1 MKVQEPVKKGFK
13 KIAEKLLRCRWRSS
27 SVSVRQFVLWV
38 LCSFSTMV
46 LLYAMILLNVKDD
59 SVDRLFSFSSF
70 PFVSALLQDRL
81 IGDLFL
87 SFDPDFWT
95 GFFLLVIVCAV
106 TALLLKKPLGRSLGG
121 AAGYLIAAGAVSVAG
136 VLTNMALQWL
146 LAVDSGLETNRYN
159 GTAGIFFFLI
169 FIALL
174 LYHYQLIIAAAVTAA
189 LLMCAMQGIV
199 LDGGSFGVFLEKAP
213 GGQFWIASMVV
224 ILASAA
230 VGALTY
236 ALRKK

>member
-1 MKVQEPVKKGFK
+1 
-13 KIAEKLLRCRWRSS
+13 
-27 SVSVRQFVLWV
+27 
-38 LCSFSTMV
+38 
-46 LLYAMILLNVKDD
+46 
-59 SVDRLFSFSSF
+59 
-70 PFVSALLQDRL
+70 
-81 IGDLFL
+81 
-87 SFDPDFWT
+87 
-95 GFFLLVIVCAV
+95 
-106 TALLLKKPLGRSLGG
+106 
-121 AAGYLIAAGAVSVAG
+121 
-136 VLTNMALQWL
+136 MALQWL

-199 LDGGSFGVFLEKAP
+199 LAGGSFGVFLEKAP
-213 GGQFWIASMVV
+213 GGQFWLASMVV

>member
-1 MKVQEPVKKGFK
+1 MAFLFRVCGAVCTVGAVQLFHHGAAVCHDS
-13 KIAEKLLRCRWRSS
+13 AEREGRFGGP
-27 SVSVRQFVLWV
+27 SVFLFFLS
-38 LCSFSTMV
+38 LC
-46 LLYAMILLNVKDD
+46 
-59 SVDRLFSFSSF
+59 
-70 PFVSALLQDRL
+70 VSAAAGPADW
-81 IGDLFL
+81 DLFL

-106 TALLLKKPLGRSLGG
+106 TALLLKKPLGRNLGG
-121 AAGYLIAAGAVSVAG
+121 AAGYLAAAGAVSAAG
-136 VLTNMALQWL
+136 VLANMALQWL
-146 LAVDSGLETNRYN
+146 LAVDSELETNRYN

-199 LDGGSFGVFLEKAP
+199 LAGGSFGVFLEKAP